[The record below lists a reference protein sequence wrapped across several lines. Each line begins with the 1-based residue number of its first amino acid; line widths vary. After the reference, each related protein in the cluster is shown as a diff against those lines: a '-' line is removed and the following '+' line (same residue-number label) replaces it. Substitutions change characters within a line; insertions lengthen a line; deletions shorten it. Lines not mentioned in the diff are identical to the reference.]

1 MGLIKT
7 SAAYSDLGKPIQN
20 GGKPDQS
27 TKSGKRIKNVNKS
40 SGSQSTSGES
50 GGFTQKEINVIGM
63 TVSEAIEAI
72 EPFILAMNG
81 EDGAKILRI
90 VHGKGTGA
98 LGRGIQSYLKSS
110 PLVAEYRYGRYGEG
124 DNGVTIATLK

>member
-1 MGLIKT
+1 
-7 SAAYSDLGKPIQN
+7 
-20 GGKPDQS
+20 
-27 TKSGKRIKNVNKS
+27 
-40 SGSQSTSGES
+40 
-50 GGFTQKEINVIGM
+50 M

-110 PLVAEYRYGRYGEG
+110 PAVSEYRYGKYGEG
-124 DNGVTIATLK
+124 DNGVTMVTLK